1 VANNFAQVH
10 TNHEELL
17 QGLNASEFNL
27 RAHQK
32 VLNAIAIDMEQT
44 RKFLAALIPDGPTKD
59 ELLKPVLQMAD
70 VPVAPQ
76 QGDELQQTVRRI
88 DWPGYHS
95 EVEADLKRIAEIEKQ
110 RAEAQ
115 KKAAEEEA
123 QRLREESEK
132 AKAEAEVKAKE
143 EAQQEAAPPPQDED
157 PGVPEGATVFGG
169 DV

>member
-1 VANNFAQVH
+1 VAQNLAQVH
-10 TNHEELL
+10 GNHEELL

-32 VLNAIAIDMEQT
+32 VLNAMAMDME
-44 RKFLAALIPDGPTKD
+44 RIARAL
-59 ELLKPVLQMAD
+59 ELDPPLEHLQMAD

-76 QGDELQQTVRRI
+76 KGDEIQQTVRRI
-88 DWPGYHS
+88 DWPGYHT

-110 RAEAQ
+110 RAEAE

-123 QRLREESEK
+123 ERLRKEKEAQAAADLES
-132 AKAEAEVKAKE
+132 AERAKE
-143 EAQQEAAPPPQDED
+143 EPEPETATAEAPPETED
-157 PGVPEGATVFGG
+157 PEYPEGASVFGG